1 MTGLDKI
8 IQDIASEADA
18 AVSALLAQAKDEAEE
33 IRRQAAQDAAE
44 KCAAVRGR
52 AEREA
57 AAMKERASSAAD
69 LQRRR
74 EALSAKQQVIAEIIE
89 KAKQSLYALP
99 DGEYFGVILK
109 MAVKYAP
116 SRDGEI
122 LFSPADL
129 KRLPK
134 DFGKTLND
142 ALKEKGAS
150 LAVSESTRDIDG
162 GFVLSYGGIEENC
175 SFSALFDAHHDELQ
189 DKVHELVFSGG

>member
-8 IQDIASEADA
+8 VRDIASESDA
-18 AVSALLAQAKDEAEE
+18 AVSALLAQAQAEAEE
-33 IRRQAAQDAAE
+33 IRGRAARASAAE
-44 KCAAVRGR
+44 CATVKSRAEEEAAAVR
-52 AEREA
+52 
-57 AAMKERASSAAD
+57 ERAASASE
-69 LQRRR
+69 LRKRR
-74 EALSAKQQVIAEIIE
+74 EILSAKQRVIAEIIE

-116 SRDGEI
+116 PRSGEI

-129 KRLPK
+129 KRLPA
-134 DFGKTLND
+134 DFERTLND
-142 ALKEKGAS
+142 ALREKGAS
-150 LAVSESTRDIDG
+150 LSVSQNTRDIDG

-189 DKVHELVFSGG
+189 DKVHELVFAGG